1 MKKVTFE
8 VSFPL
13 PPGATIGDARQYV
26 LDAVSTWQGSLR
38 PPGGY
43 SEDDPG
49 DPMFAL
55 DGGTVRVRA
64 RRATNEQAA
73 N

>member
-8 VSFPL
+8 VSFSL
-13 PPGATIGDARQYV
+13 PPGATLSEARRYV
-26 LDAVSTWQGSLR
+26 LNAVSTWQGSLR

-49 DPMFAL
+49 DPMFGL
-55 DGGTVRVRA
+55 NGDTVRVRRKDDKSTIGA
-64 RRATNEQAA
+64 V
-73 N
+73 